1 MREAGRNASSRGG
14 AGRSM
19 EAAMQAMLM
28 VAAARVLLTSVR
40 RRLAA
45 LRATL
50 DRALAEMLAE

>member
-1 MREAGRNASSRGG
+1 MD
-14 AGRSM
+14 
-19 EAAMQAMLM
+19 AAMQAVLV
-28 VAAARVLLTSVR
+28 VAAVRVLLTSVP

>member
-1 MREAGRNASSRGG
+1 
-14 AGRSM
+14 
-19 EAAMQAMLM
+19 MQAVLV
-28 VAAARVLLTSVR
+28 VATARVLLTSVR